1 MNENVTNII
10 INKIEKYDEENKT
23 EFAKIVREKLEKA
36 IKFDSGYFRGIVHG
50 ILLILVSLEVVT
62 SNDAVEIMDV
72 VNPTMSR
79 Y

>member
-1 MNENVTNII
+1 MNENITNI
-10 INKIEKYDEENKT
+10 INKIEKYDEENET

-36 IKFDSGYFRGIVHG
+36 TKFDSGYFRGIVHG

-62 SNDAVEIMDV
+62 RNDAVYIMGV
-72 VNPTMSR
+72 ITPNMSR